1 MVRWQILPWLPC
13 LLDSMN
19 GVNELL
25 SRCAP
30 NVGPTIMT
38 TYYKNRLNFSI
49 SFPVDNV
56 MRVQYKSLPSIHFC
70 HDYCK

>member
-1 MVRWQILPWLPC
+1 MVRWQILPSLLC
-13 LLDSMN
+13 LLDLMN

-38 TYYKNRLNFSI
+38 TYYKNRPNVSI

-56 MRVQYKSLPSIHFC
+56 RIQYKSLPSIHFC
-70 HDYCK
+70 HDCCK